1 MSPINGRRESA
12 YKGQGSHLILVI
24 NPGSTSTKLALFND
38 LEQVQG
44 KTFEHTADD
53 ISGYARLV
61 DQEEMRFALVLRFLL
76 SCAIEANQ
84 LDAVIGRGGL
94 LRPIEGGVYAVNGR
108 MLEELRSGV
117 HGEHASNL
125 GAILAARVSDQAGS
139 DKAEGV
145 RCPAFIADPVVVD
158 ELCDEARISGMPQ
171 LRRRSVF
178 HALNQRRAARE
189 AAGRLGKRYEEV
201 SLIIAHLGGGISVGA
216 HAGGRVI
223 DVNNALDGDGPFSPE
238 RSGGL
243 PAGDLVRLALS
254 GRFSGEE
261 LQRMICGR
269 GGVFAYTGSKDVREL
284 VRLAESGDEVADLCH
299 RAMAYQVA
307 KEIGWLGA
315 VLAGRVDGIVLTG
328 GIAYS
333 EPTVR
338 LISERVAFMAPVMVI
353 PGEFE
358 MLALAENALTA
369 LRDGSE
375 VKNYV

>member
-1 MSPINGRRESA
+1 MSPLDGGRRESA

-53 ISGYARLV
+53 LSGYARLV

-94 LRPIEGGVYAVNGR
+94 LRPIEGGVYAVNDR
-108 MLEELRSGV
+108 MLRELRNGA

-125 GAILAARVSDQAGS
+125 GAILASRISELAGT
-139 DKAEGV
+139 G
-145 RCPAFIADPVVVD
+145 RCLSFIADPVVVD
-158 ELCDEARISGMPQ
+158 ELCEEARISGMPQ
-171 LRRRSVF
+171 LPRRSVF
-178 HALNQRRAARE
+178 HALNQKRAARE
-189 AAGRLGKRYEEV
+189 AAARNGKRYEEV
-201 SLIIAHLGGGISVGA
+201 SLIVAHLGGGISVGA
-216 HAGGRVI
+216 HRGGKVI

-243 PAGDLVRLALS
+243 PAGDLVRLTLS
-254 GRFSGEE
+254 GEFTGAQ
-261 LQRMICGR
+261 LQKMICGR
-269 GGVFAYTGSKDVREL
+269 GGLYAYTGTKDVREV
-284 VRLAESGDEVADLCH
+284 VRYAEAGDRIADLSH

-307 KEIGWLGA
+307 KEIGGLSA
-315 VLAGRVDGIVLTG
+315 VLSGRVDSIVLTG

-338 LISERVAFMAPVMVI
+338 LISERVAHLAPIMVI

-358 MLALAENALTA
+358 MLALAENALAA
-369 LRDGSE
+369 LSGESE
-375 VKNYV
+375 VRAYE